1 MDAHRAESGKKVK
14 GKKAGLRKYPA
25 IRSASY
31 ARVIIPHACLLQG
44 KACKSKKR
52 SKGKACKAKGLR
64 RLRAISMASIPSSHE
79 DELPANPDPSHL
91 PKAKA
96 KGAKKRK
103 ANTEVAE
110 DTPAPVTK
118 APKRAPGKPKA
129 GKGFEE
135 PLATKSKPGKG
146 KGKAGKKAAEKDN
159 AKTGTGD
166 GKKKRG
172 EGKGKAAKHAT
183 PEEVE
188 EKTPAK
194 KGSQP
199 AKPAKKATKPGKA
212 ARSEASDF
220 PPQPPN
226 EELVQSFTSILEEC
240 GELDY
245 EDTGL
250 DIHKQRFGKLG
261 IRLNIYWSRAA
272 VGITIKDPSVKSGKK
287 DKVYFS
293 TPTYTMATHLQA
305 AQWVAPYLQD
315 ICSEC
320 WPPGA
325 SATL

>member
-1 MDAHRAESGKKVK
+1 MQVLLRLQVFFRVAHALMQGLPAVDETSGISRRGQKAVVDAHRAESGKKVK

-31 ARVIIPHACLLQG
+31 ASVIIPHACLLQG

-172 EGKGKAAKHAT
+172 EARLQSMQPLRRLRRRPQQRKAASLQSPRRKQQSQG
-183 PEEVE
+183 
-188 EKTPAK
+188 K
-194 KGSQP
+194 QP
-199 AKPAKKATKPGKA
+199 APKPRISHPSHPT
-212 ARSEASDF
+212 RSLCRVSHPYLRSVASWTTRIPDWT
-220 PPQPPN
+220 
-226 EELVQSFTSILEEC
+226 FTSS
-240 GELDY
+240 
-245 EDTGL
+245 GL
-250 DIHKQRFGKLG
+250 
-261 IRLNIYWSRAA
+261 
-272 VGITIKDPSVKSGKK
+272 
-287 DKVYFS
+287 
-293 TPTYTMATHLQA
+293 
-305 AQWVAPYLQD
+305 
-315 ICSEC
+315 
-320 WPPGA
+320 A
-325 SATL
+325 S